1 MSKILNWGIISTAK
15 IGRVQVIPALQQSK
29 LLKVTAIAS
38 RSQESAQAVADELK
52 IPNAYASYEQLLADP
67 DIDVIYNPLPN
78 HLHVPLTI
86 AALQAGKHVLCEKP
100 LALTADEAQQL
111 VEVSKQT
118 GKLVEE
124 AFMVRS
130 NPQWQWVREE
140 IKNQSIGKLC
150 AIQGAFSYFNNDVNN
165 IRNQADIGGGGIYDI
180 GCYLINTSRFVTG
193 EEPCKVSAII
203 ERDPD
208 MFTDRLASAIMLFPS
223 GVQMTWVCSTQL
235 TPYQRVNF
243 LGTTG
248 RIEVKIPFN
257 APNDSEN
264 MVFIDDGSDLTGAN
278 IKRQAFPVIDQ
289 YQLQGD
295 NFCAAIN
302 TRQAQKNPLADSI
315 ANMRV
320 IDAIFSAAKTGQ
332 WVDVAR

>member
-1 MSKILNWGIISTAK
+1 M
-15 IGRVQVIPALQQSK
+15 
-29 LLKVTAIAS
+29 TAIAS
-38 RSQESAQAVADELK
+38 RSQEKAQALANELGIAK
-52 IPNAYASYEQLLADP
+52 AYASYEQLLADP

-100 LALTADEAQQL
+100 LALTASEAEQIIA
-111 VEVSKQT
+111 VSKQS

-130 NPQWQWVREE
+130 NPQWLWLRQQ
-140 IKNQSIGKLC
+140 IKKNSIGELR
-150 AIQGAFSYFNNDVNN
+150 AIQGAFSYFNDDADN

-180 GCYLINTSRFVTG
+180 GCYLINTSRFITA
-193 EEPCKVSAII
+193 EEPCRIAAVLDS
-203 ERDPD
+203 DPL
-208 MFTDRLASAIMLFPS
+208 MKTDRLASAIMVFPS

-235 TPYQRVNF
+235 VPYQRVNF
-243 LGTTG
+243 LGSRG
-248 RIEVKIPFN
+248 RMEVQIPFN

-264 MVFIDDGSDLTGAN
+264 VVLIDDGTDLSGAN
-278 IKRQAFPVIDQ
+278 IQRKAFPVSDQ
-289 YQLQGD
+289 YQLQAE

-302 TRQAQKNPLADSI
+302 AGALQSNPLEDSI

-320 IDAIFSAAKTGQ
+320 LDAVFKAAKTGQ
-332 WVDVAR
+332 WGGALEVTQIYPADFC

>member
-1 MSKILNWGIISTAK
+1 MGKILNWGILSSAK
-15 IGRVQVIPALQQSK
+15 IARKQVVPAMQQSP
-29 LLKVTAIAS
+29 LLKVLAIAS
-38 RSQESAQAVADELK
+38 RSQQKAQVVADELQ
-52 IPNAYASYEQLLADP
+52 IPRAYASYEQLIEDP

-100 LALTADEAQQL
+100 LALTAAEAQQL
-111 VEVSKQT
+111 VEVCAQT

-130 NPQWQWVREE
+130 NPQWQWVREQV
-140 IKNQSIGKLC
+140 KQQSIGKLC
-150 AIQGAFSYFNNDVNN
+150 AIQGAFSYFNDDANN

-193 EEPCKVSAII
+193 EEPCKVTAVIDH
-203 ERDPD
+203 DPNTH
-208 MFTDRLASAIMLFPS
+208 TDRLASAIMLFPS
-223 GVQMTWVCSTQL
+223 GVQMTWLCSTQL
-235 TPYQRVNF
+235 VPYQRVNF

-264 MVFIDDGSDLTGAN
+264 IVYIDDGTDLTGAN
-278 IKRQAFPVIDQ
+278 YQRQTFPVIDQ
-289 YQLQGD
+289 YQLQAE

-302 TRQAQKNPLADSI
+302 QQRAQSNPLEGAI

-320 IDAIFSAAKTGQ
+320 IDAIFKAAKTGQ
-332 WVDVAR
+332 WIDI

>member
-1 MSKILNWGIISTAK
+1 MSKVLNWGILSSAK
-15 IGRVQVIPALQQSK
+15 IARKQVVPAMQQSE

-38 RSQESAQAVADELK
+38 RSQDKAQAVADDLGINK
-52 IPNAYASYEQLLADP
+52 AYASYEQLLGDP

-78 HLHVPLTI
+78 HLHVPMTI

-100 LALTADEAQQL
+100 LALTADEAEQI
-111 VEVSKQT
+111 VTASKLS

-130 NPQWQWVREE
+130 NPQWQWLREQVR
-140 IKNQSIGKLC
+140 KKSIGELR
-150 AIQGAFSYFNNDVNN
+150 AIQGAFSYFNDDADN

-180 GCYLINTSRFVTG
+180 GCYLINTSRFITG
-193 EEPCKVSAII
+193 EEPCRIAAVLDT
-203 ERDPD
+203 DPL
-208 MFTDRLASAIMLFPS
+208 MKTDRLASAIMVFPS
-223 GVQMTWVCSTQL
+223 GVQMSWFCSTQL
-235 TPYQRVNF
+235 VPYQRVSF

-248 RIEVKIPFN
+248 RLEVQIPFN

-264 MVFIDDGSDLTGAN
+264 VVLIDDGTDLSGAK
-278 IKRQAFPVIDQ
+278 IQRKTFPVSDQ
-289 YQLQGD
+289 YQLQAD

-302 TRQAQKNPLADSI
+302 QGTVQSNPLEDSI

-320 IDAIFSAAKTGQ
+320 IDAVFKAAKTGQ
-332 WVDVAR
+332 WVEL